1 MGMRSIAHLNALRAF
16 EASAR
21 HQSFSLAAQELNV
34 TPAAVGQLVRT
45 LEDWLGSPLFV
56 RSTSGR
62 ARLVTTE
69 VAEQALPDIRAGL
82 ERLAVGLER
91 LRSGSAGGVLTVA
104 VSPAFAAK
112 WLLPR
117 IERFQAAWPETD
129 LRLDTSL
136 KPVDFVAQRID
147 VGVRYGRGQWPG
159 LAAEKL
165 MDEEVYPVCAPALLA
180 TATLQAPGDLR
191 GQVLIHDQSVDTS
204 TGFASWQAWLRHAGV
219 QGVPTDRG
227 LRINNSAAVLQAAI
241 DGQGVALAR
250 SVMAHDDL
258 AAGRLV
264 RLFPQVRLES
274 ALAYYVVYR
283 PECIA
288 QPKVAAFRDWLL
300 READGPA

>member
-69 VAEQALPDIRAGL
+69 LAEQALPDIRAGL

-91 LRSGSAGGVLTVA
+91 LRSGSAGGVLTVT

-112 WLLPR
+112 WLLTR

-300 READGPA
+300 REAHGLA

>member
-1 MGMRSIAHLNALRAF
+1 MRSIAHLNALRAF

-91 LRSGSAGGVLTVA
+91 LRSGSAGGVLTVT

-165 MDEEVYPVCAPALLA
+165 MDEEVYPVCAPALLT

>member
-91 LRSGSAGGVLTVA
+91 LRSGSAGGVLTVT

-112 WLLPR
+112 WLLTR

-300 READGPA
+300 REAHGPA

>member
-91 LRSGSAGGVLTVA
+91 LRSGSAGGVLTVT

-112 WLLPR
+112 WLLTR

-300 READGPA
+300 REAHGLA

>member
-1 MGMRSIAHLNALRAF
+1 MRSIAHLNALRAF

-62 ARLVTTE
+62 ARLVTSE

-300 READGPA
+300 REAHGPA